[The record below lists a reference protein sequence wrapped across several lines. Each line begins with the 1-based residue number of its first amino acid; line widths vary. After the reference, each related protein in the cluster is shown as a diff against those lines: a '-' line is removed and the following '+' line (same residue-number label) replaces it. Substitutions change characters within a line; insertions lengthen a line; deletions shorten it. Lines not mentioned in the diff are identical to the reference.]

1 MRPGKKG
8 AAMEGLAYLR
18 HYDTTE
24 VTLTFQGQRVCI
36 TKIADL
42 EVLLATIDPVLFAED
57 ERIPYWAELWP
68 SAVALAHYVAQRLD
82 LAGRRVLELGCGLG
96 LVGVVAALQG
106 AHVLCTDYEPAALA
120 FAHYNARRN
129 ACRQVRVRLVD
140 WRQPALQRRYEYILA
155 SDVVYEA
162 RNFGP
167 LVALLQRFLAR
178 GGSAVFSEPGRANAV
193 PFFALLRQRG
203 FICQKELLP
212 LEWDGMHQIAIY
224 TIRYRQT
231 RSRRSATPD
240 VARPLPPS
248 PGLAPV
254 PGGTAVSRTT
264 RRVSTR

>member
-1 MRPGKKG
+1 MDGHT
-8 AAMEGLAYLR
+8 YLQR
-18 HYDTTE
+18 YDTAD
-24 VTLTFQGQRVCI
+24 VTLTFQGQRLCI

-42 EVLLATIDPVLFAED
+42 EVLLETVDPVTFAED
-57 ERIPYWAELWP
+57 ERLPYWAELWP
-68 SAVALAHYVAQRLD
+68 AAVALAHYVAQRLD

-106 AHVLCTDYEPAALA
+106 AQVLCTDYEPAALA

-129 ACRQVRVRLVD
+129 ACRQVRFRLVD
-140 WRQPALQRRYEYILA
+140 WRRPALHRRYEYILA

-203 FICQKELLP
+203 FTCQKELLP
-212 LEWDGMHQIAIY
+212 LEWDGTHQIAIY
-224 TIRYRQT
+224 TIRYRQV
-231 RSRRSATPD
+231 RSQHRSTPG
-240 VARPLPPS
+240 VAMPLPPH
-248 PGLAPV
+248 PGLV
-254 PGGTAVSRTT
+254 PSPESEDNT
-264 RRVSTR
+264 RSVSTR